1 MLEYARW
8 KYVLVAAVLAVA
20 LLFALPNL
28 FGDDY
33 ALQIA
38 RKDRSAIDSAQLAT
52 IESTLKGAGVTYSR
66 VDLDNGNVTVR
77 FPDNESQLKG
87 RDIVKDDKTGLNK
100 DYVNA
105 MMYASRAPRWIRA
118 VGLRAMPLG
127 LDLRGGLYLLYQV
140 DVDGAVEG
148 LLNTY
153 DQDFRR
159 TLINAKIAFTDIN
172 TLTVDSNIPNGIRVS
187 LPPAADR
194 AAVRAVLKKA
204 QPDLACRDSD
214 AGSGLAVDCLMTEQ
228 QVRERRNF
236 AISSN
241 ITTLRNRVNELG
253 VSEPIVQQ
261 QGADRITVQLPG
273 VQNSAEVKDILG
285 KVATLEYR
293 LVDPRPMPASGRAPV
308 GAKIYDRVEAGQV
321 VGKVML
327 KRDVIVTG
335 NQLVNATSTT
345 GQNGPQVDVTLDS
358 AGGDEMFKTTRANL
372 GKPMAVVF
380 IEQRSE
386 TTEVNGQP
394 VTRNIKEEKVISV
407 ATINGV
413 FGPRFQTTGLSMAE
427 ARETALLLRGGAL
440 AAPISIANERVIGPQ
455 LGQENI
461 EKGVRALVVG
471 MLALFAFMIIYY
483 QLFGVVADVVLLA
496 NVVLLGALLT
506 MLRVTLSLPGIAGII
521 LTVGMAVDANVL
533 IYERIRE
540 ELRNGVSPQAAIKA
554 GFEKAFSAIAD
565 SNVTTFI
572 AGVVLFVFGTGAIK
586 GFAIVLSLGILT
598 SMFTALLGSRALLT
612 LMFGGKRKVAK
623 LAIG

>member
-8 KYVLVAAVLAVA
+8 KYILVASVLAVA
-20 LLFALPNL
+20 MLFALPNL
-28 FGDDY
+28 FGDDF

-38 RKDRSAIDSAQLAT
+38 RKDRNAIEAAELAT
-52 IESTLKGAGVTYSR
+52 IESTLKGAGVAYSGIE
-66 VDLDNGNVTVR
+66 VNKGAVTVR

-87 RDIVKDDKTGLNK
+87 RDIVKDEKTGLAK
-100 DYVNA
+100 DYVSA
-105 MMYASRAPRWIRA
+105 MMYASRAPRWIQA
-118 VGLRAMPLG
+118 IGLRAMPLG

-140 DVDGAVEG
+140 DVNGAVEG
-148 LLNTY
+148 LLATY

-159 TLINAKIAFTDIN
+159 VLTAEKIPFSDISTLQI
-172 TLTVDSNIPNGIRVS
+172 DSDIPNGVRVL
-187 LPPAADR
+187 LPANADR
-194 AAVRAVLKKA
+194 AAVRAALKKT
-204 QPDLACRDSD
+204 QPDLDCRDGVV
-214 AGSGLAVDCLMTEQ
+214 AEGAAVDCVMTPV
-228 QVRERRNF
+228 QVNERRRF
-236 AISSN
+236 ALTSN

-293 LVDPRPMPASGRAPV
+293 LVDPRPIPPTGRAPV
-308 GAKIYDRVEAGQV
+308 GAKIYDRVEGGQV

-327 KRDVIVTG
+327 KRDIIVTG
-335 NQLVNATSTT
+335 NQLVNATASS

-358 AGGDEMFKTTRANL
+358 AGGDEMLKTTRANL

-386 TTEVNGQP
+386 TTDVNGQP
-394 VTRNIKEEKVISV
+394 VTRTIKEEKVISV

-413 FGPRFQTTGLSMAE
+413 FSNRFQTTGLSSSE
-427 ARETALLLRGGAL
+427 AKETALLLRGGAL

-455 LGQENI
+455 LGAENI
-461 EKGVRALVVG
+461 QKGVTALVVG
-471 MLALFAFMIIYY
+471 MAALFVFMIIYY
-483 QLFGVVADVVLLA
+483 QVFGIVADLVLLS
-496 NVVLLGALLT
+496 NVVLLTALLS
-506 MLRVTLSLPGIAGII
+506 MLDVVLSLPGIAGII

-554 GFEKAFSAIAD
+554 GFEKAFSAILD

-572 AGVVLFVFGTGAIK
+572 AGVVLFIFGTGAIK

-598 SMFTALLGSRALLT
+598 SMFTALMGSRALLT

>member
-1 MLEYARW
+1 
-8 KYVLVAAVLAVA
+8 VI
-20 LLFALPNL
+20 LPAN
-28 FGDDY
+28 
-33 ALQIA
+33 
-38 RKDRSAIDSAQLAT
+38 
-52 IESTLKGAGVTYSR
+52 
-66 VDLDNGNVTVR
+66 
-77 FPDNESQLKG
+77 
-87 RDIVKDDKTGLNK
+87 
-100 DYVNA
+100 
-105 MMYASRAPRWIRA
+105 
-118 VGLRAMPLG
+118 
-127 LDLRGGLYLLYQV
+127 
-140 DVDGAVEG
+140 
-148 LLNTY
+148 
-153 DQDFRR
+153 
-159 TLINAKIAFTDIN
+159 
-172 TLTVDSNIPNGIRVS
+172 
-187 LPPAADR
+187 ADR
-194 AAVRAVLKKA
+194 AAVRASLKKV
-204 QPDLACRDSD
+204 QPDLACRDAVVAD
-214 AGSGLAVDCLMTEQ
+214 GAAVDCVMTLP
-228 QVRERRNF
+228 QVNERRKF
-236 AISSN
+236 ALQSN

-261 QGADRITVQLPG
+261 QGVDRITVQLPG

-293 LVDPRPMPASGRAPV
+293 LVDPRPIPPSGRAPV

-335 NQLVNATSTT
+335 NQLVNATSTS
-345 GQNGPQVDVTLDS
+345 GQSGPQVDVTLDS
-358 AGGDEMFKTTRANL
+358 AGGDEMLKTTKANL

-413 FGPRFQTTGLSMAE
+413 FGNRFQTTGLTMNE

-455 LGQENI
+455 LGAANI
-461 EKGVRALVVG
+461 EKGVTALIVG
-471 MLALFAFMIIYY
+471 MAALFIFMIMYY
-483 QLFGVVADVVLLA
+483 QVFGIVADLVLVA
-496 NVVLLGALLT
+496 NVVVLGALLT
-506 MLRVTLSLPGIAGII
+506 MLGVALSLPGIAGII

-554 GFEKAFSAIAD
+554 GFEKAFSAILD

-572 AGVVLFVFGTGAIK
+572 AGVVLFVFGSGAIK
-586 GFAIVLSLGILT
+586 GFAVVLSLGILT
-598 SMFTALLGSRALLT
+598 SMFTALMGSRALLT
-612 LMFGGKRKVAK
+612 LMYGGKRKVTK